1 MKTINICYLINEKF
15 LPLTLTSIDYI
26 KRFFKSK
33 AHKLQF
39 YIIGM
44 DGFEVPKGITYV
56 PSSYTH
62 LPMDWQRAHIPD
74 MIHVDKILY
83 LDSDTVTTT
92 CISKLWDTDIGDNII
107 GAVQHY
113 IGPTVG
119 HIIKAFG
126 LKSRVFMSNYNKPF
140 FNSGVM
146 LIDNIKW
153 RANNITAKCFDVLKE
168 YADTKWARRNEPAF
182 SIALVDKWK
191 ILDEGWNYYP
201 RGKYKKAYIT
211 HYYGQYF
218 GQKPMHNMF

>member
-1 MKTINICYLINEKF
+1 MKKINVCYLINEKF

-26 KRFFKSK
+26 NRFFKSK
-33 AHKLQF
+33 EHKLQF

-44 DGFEVPKGITYV
+44 DEFDVPENIIYV
-56 PSSYTH
+56 PSSYKQ

-74 MIHVDKILY
+74 MIQVDKVLY

-92 CISKLWDTDIGDNII
+92 CVSKLWGTELDDNII

-113 IGPTVG
+113 IGPTIG
-119 HIIKAFG
+119 HMAKAFG
-126 LKSRVFMSNYNKPF
+126 LSTRSFTRNYNKPF

-146 LIDNIKW
+146 LIDCLKW
-153 RANNITAKCFDVLKE
+153 RANNITAKCFDILKE
-168 YADTKWARRNEPAF
+168 YADTKWSRRNEPAF
-182 SIALVDKWK
+182 SVALVDKWK
-191 ILDEGWNYYP
+191 MLDERWNYLP
-201 RGKYKKAYIT
+201 RGSYKKAFIT